1 MEFDNE
7 NSRCVSAGPEP
18 DARVCVILRGEEA
31 EISLNGRSVD
41 LMAMAAAALVECI
54 KKARSRAAGRR
65 CWSSLPTICGASWTT
80 GNPYR
85 HRRCSYE
92 ADRQGT
98 QHLRGAAVP
107 LGGQGQRADGQRPLQ
122 QQPVLQSDG
131 RADSPAHAGPYGGN
145 RPFRRTRARRVL
157 QLWQDHAGRHG
168 VRRTGAEGGN
178 GK

>member
-65 CWSSLPTICGASWTT
+65 CWPEMLEQLTDDMWRKLDDWEPVPT
-80 GNPYR
+80 P
-85 HRRCSYE
+85 E
-92 ADRQGT
+92 
-98 QHLRGAAVP
+98 V
-107 LGGQGQRADGQRPLQ
+107 
-122 QQPVLQSDG
+122 
-131 RADSPAHAGPYGGN
+131 
-145 RPFRRTRARRVL
+145 
-157 QLWQDHAGRHG
+157 QL
-168 VRRTGAEGGN
+168 
-178 GK
+178 